1 MRDIASHYKTL
12 ITFSVLSKRR
22 VYLNDFCGK
31 MNFIYVTHVTF
42 LGVTYK
48 ADSDSYPD
56 LQKQQTLDL

>member
-1 MRDIASHYKTL
+1 MRDIASHYITL

-42 LGVTYK
+42 LGVTIK
-48 ADSDSYPD
+48 PT
-56 LQKQQTLDL
+56 QTRTQIFRNSRP